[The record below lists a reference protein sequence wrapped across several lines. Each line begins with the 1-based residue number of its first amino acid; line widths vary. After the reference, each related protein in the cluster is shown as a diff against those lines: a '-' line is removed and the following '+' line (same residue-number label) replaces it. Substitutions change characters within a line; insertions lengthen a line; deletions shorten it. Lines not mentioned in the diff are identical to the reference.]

1 MRESRW
7 RKIRLKSA
15 GNLLKAK
22 KKGMSIAKAD
32 TEALLEFNKIKE
44 IWKELALT
52 EWARKQIDE
61 AGPLME
67 ETKVRARLR
76 ETTEAKKMMEA
87 YGQPPLVSLEGVKEW
102 MKTAEIGGLSD
113 ARAAGG
119 RGTGAGG
126 RVQNEAVFKQGKGRR
141 HFHGLVR
148 GKSGQLRGIENVYP
162 RTDPKRPGG

>member
-1 MRESRW
+1 M
-7 RKIRLKSA
+7 
-15 GNLLKAK
+15 
-22 KKGMSIAKAD
+22 AD

-61 AGPLME
+61 AVPLME

-102 MKTAEIGGLSD
+102 MKTAEIGGCLMPEQLEGVE
-113 ARAAGG
+113 RALAAVSRNPATWIWSG
-119 RGTGAGG
+119 R
-126 RVQNEAVFKQGKGRR
+126 
-141 HFHGLVR
+141 
-148 GKSGQLRGIENVYP
+148 SGP
-162 RTDPKRPGG
+162 